1 MSQGRGGPFL
11 ENILSDQTSEMAFR
25 NEILAA
31 SFRQLG
37 YNALPSA
44 FEYDDNAETTEKNLI
59 NSLILCYKI
68 IMCMDNLTL
77 TSTTDQYLEMGI
89 NPGCA
94 VLWIKP
100 QFVESD
106 AMIISQPAGYNYINA
121 NPVLVKELDVKDSED
136 TVNFTWKQHSAR
148 CPNATW

>member
-68 IMCMDNLTL
+68 IMCMDN
-77 TSTTDQYLEMGI
+77 TDVHDG
-89 NPGCA
+89 
-94 VLWIKP
+94 
-100 QFVESD
+100 
-106 AMIISQPAGYNYINA
+106 
-121 NPVLVKELDVKDSED
+121 PVLGNGYQSELCCLVDQTSVCRVGRHDH
-136 TVNFTWKQHSAR
+136 FTTGGLQLHQCQSR
-148 CPNATW
+148 LGEGTRRQRFGRHGQFYVETTQC

>member
-89 NPGCA
+89 NPGCT

-100 QFVESD
+100 QFVESGCHD
-106 AMIISQPAGYNYINA
+106 H
-121 NPVLVKELDVKDSED
+121 
-136 TVNFTWKQHSAR
+136 FTTGGLQLHQCQSR
-148 CPNATW
+148 LGEGTRRQRFGRHGQFYVETTQC